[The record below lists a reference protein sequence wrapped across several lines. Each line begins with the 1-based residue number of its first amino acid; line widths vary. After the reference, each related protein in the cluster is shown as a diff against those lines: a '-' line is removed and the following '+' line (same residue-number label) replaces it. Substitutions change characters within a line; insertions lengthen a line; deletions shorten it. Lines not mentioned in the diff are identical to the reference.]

1 MATLLLRLAGPMQSW
16 GLSSRFTIRDT
27 GREPS
32 KSGVLGLL
40 CAALGKPAAETEQD
54 GFPTLAV
61 LAGLRMGVRVDR
73 EGAMARDYHTAGG
86 GDWNG
91 HDYGVFKA
99 SGKTG
104 DPLPTTRYY
113 LTGAHFLVG
122 FDGPRELLQLL
133 DRALRFPVWQL
144 SLGRKAFVPSI
155 PVHLPDSPP
164 EGPGLRDEPLE
175 TALLSVPLGHPLD
188 EAVAVS
194 GSPDRVRFVIEAR
207 DAAEGAELRC
217 DVPLDF
223 HRRRF
228 AQRRVRTDFRP
239 VEEVARR

>member
-1 MATLLLRLAGPMQSW
+1 MPTLLFRLAGPMQSW

-40 CAALGKPAAETEQD
+40 CAAMGKPAAETERD
-54 GFPTLAV
+54 GFPTLEV
-61 LAGLRMGVRVDR
+61 MAGLRMGVRVDR

-91 HDYGVFKA
+91 RDYGVFKA

-122 FDGPRELLQLL
+122 LEGPRELLQLF
-133 DRALRFPVWQL
+133 DRALRFPVWQV

-175 TALLSVPLGHPLD
+175 TALISVPLGHPLD
-188 EAVAVS
+188 EADAVS
-194 GSPDRVRFVIEAR
+194 GSLDRVRFVIEAR

-223 HRRRF
+223 QSRRF
-228 AQRRVRTDFRP
+228 GQRRVRSDFRP
-239 VEEVARR
+239 VDEVARR

>member
-1 MATLLLRLAGPMQSW
+1 MPTLLLRLAGPLQSW
-16 GLSSRFTIRDT
+16 GLFSRFTIRDT

-40 CAALGKPAAETEQD
+40 CAALGKPAAETEYD

-73 EGAMARDYHTAGG
+73 EGAMAREYHTAGG

-91 HDYGVFKA
+91 RAYGVLKA

-122 FDGPRELLQLL
+122 LDGPRELLQLL

-144 SLGRKAFVPSI
+144 SLGRKAFVPAI
-155 PVHLPDSPP
+155 PVHLPDTPP

-175 TALLSVPLGHPLD
+175 TALLSVPLGHPLED
-188 EAVAVS
+188 SGVVS
-194 GSPDRVRFVIEAR
+194 GPPERVRFVIEAR
-207 DAAEGAELRC
+207 DAAEGAELRP

-223 HRRRF
+223 QRRRF
-228 AQRRVRTDFRP
+228 GQRYVRIDFRP
-239 VEEVARR
+239 FEEVARR

>member
-1 MATLLLRLAGPMQSW
+1 MPTLLLRLAGPMQSW
-16 GLSSRFTIRDT
+16 GLYSRFTIRDT

-40 CAALGKPAAETEQD
+40 CAALGKPAAESQGD
-54 GFPTLAV
+54 CFPALAA

-73 EGAMARDYHTAGG
+73 EGAVARDYQTAGG
-86 GDWNG
+86 GEWNG
-91 HDYGVFKA
+91 RPYGVFKA
-99 SGKTG
+99 SGKAG
-104 DPLPTTRYY
+104 DPLPSTRYY
-113 LTGAHFLVG
+113 LAGAHFLVG
-122 FDGPRELLQLL
+122 LEGPQRLLQTL
-133 DRALRFPVWQL
+133 DSAIRKPVWQL

-155 PVHLPDSPP
+155 PVHLPNAPP

-194 GSPDRVRFVIEAR
+194 GSPDRIRFVIEAR

-228 AQRRVRTDFRP
+228 GQRRVRSDFRP

>member
-1 MATLLLRLAGPMQSW
+1 MPTLLFRLAGPMQSW

-40 CAALGKPAAETEQD
+40 CAALGKPAAQTEQD

-61 LAGLRMGVRVDR
+61 LASLRMGVRVDR

-91 HDYGVFKA
+91 RGYGVFKA

-113 LTGAHFLVG
+113 LAGAHFLVG
-122 FDGPRELLQLL
+122 LDGPRELLQLL
-133 DRALRFPVWQL
+133 DHALRFPVWQL
-144 SLGRKAFVPSI
+144 SMGRKAFVPSI
-155 PVHLPDSPP
+155 PVHLPDAPPEGPGLRDGPRELLQLLDHALRFPVWQLSMGRKAFVPSIPVHLPDAPP

-175 TALLSVPLGHPLD
+175 TALLSV
-188 EAVAVS
+188 
-194 GSPDRVRFVIEAR
+194 
-207 DAAEGAELRC
+207 
-217 DVPLDF
+217 
-223 HRRRF
+223 
-228 AQRRVRTDFRP
+228 
-239 VEEVARR
+239 

>member
-1 MATLLLRLAGPMQSW
+1 MPTLLLRLAGPMQSW

-61 LAGLRMGVRVDR
+61 LASLRMGVRVDR

-91 HDYGVFKA
+91 RDYGVFKA

-122 FDGPRELLQLL
+122 LDGPRELLQLL
-133 DRALRFPVWQL
+133 DRALHFPVWQL

-155 PVHLPDSPP
+155 PVHLPNAPP

-223 HRRRF
+223 QRRRF
-228 AQRRVRTDFRP
+228 GQRRVRTDFRP